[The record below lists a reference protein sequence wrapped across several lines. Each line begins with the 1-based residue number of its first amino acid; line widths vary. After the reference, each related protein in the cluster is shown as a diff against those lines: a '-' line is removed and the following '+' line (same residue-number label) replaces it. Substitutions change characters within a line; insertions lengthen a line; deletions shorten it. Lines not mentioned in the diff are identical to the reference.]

1 MIINPSEDLLNLYA
15 CKKGIME
22 YLVYKCGIP
31 ILSVEDDHYF
41 FIKDEKLE
49 EALNK
54 MPILLKIS
62 EFFGSFNK

>member
-31 ILSVEDDHYF
+31 ILCVEDDHYL
-41 FIKDEKLE
+41 FIRDNKLE

-62 EFFGSFNK
+62 EFLSPLNK

>member
-1 MIINPSEDLLNLYA
+1 MIINPSEDLFNLYA
-15 CKKGIME
+15 CKKNIME

-31 ILSVEDDHYF
+31 MLAIEEDHYL
-41 FIKDEKLE
+41 FIRDNKLE

-62 EFFGSFNK
+62 ALLSPLNK